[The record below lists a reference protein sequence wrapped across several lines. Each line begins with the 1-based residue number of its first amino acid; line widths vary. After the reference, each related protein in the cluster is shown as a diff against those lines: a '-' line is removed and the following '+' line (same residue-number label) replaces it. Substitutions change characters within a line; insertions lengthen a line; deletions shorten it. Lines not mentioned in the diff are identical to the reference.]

1 MLAAT
6 EQFSWPW
13 QFDFPPF
20 FTLQPNEETRRKQMD
35 AWCQLVLSYFQSKKQ
50 INLDVSSLTT
60 THKDLFSNPKI
71 NRKANSQLIQAILE
85 ELHRRGNLEWND
97 RSHQNATIAWRK
109 ASSWAADIEKWVRS
123 TGRGNTVCTI
133 YEIIDGDDTE
143 GESFHGIDQA
153 VIMEALRYLEK
164 HGKAEL
170 INGGEGVK
178 FFV

>member
-1 MLAAT
+1 MPAAT

-60 THKDLFSNPKI
+60 AHKDLFSNPKI
-71 NRKANSQLIQAILE
+71 NRKANSQLIQAILD

-97 RSHQNATIAWRK
+97 R
-109 ASSWAADIEKWVRS
+109 
-123 TGRGNTVCTI
+123 
-133 YEIIDGDDTE
+133 
-143 GESFHGIDQA
+143 
-153 VIMEALRYLEK
+153 
-164 HGKAEL
+164 
-170 INGGEGVK
+170 
-178 FFV
+178 